1 VSAPTIN
8 SLQWYEAQW
17 LDAREEVRLERA
29 KTARLEGEIL
39 ALQHQL
45 KHERL
50 EAERVAQIPRLEL
63 ERDGLRA
70 ALDSLQT
77 RADELRQL
85 DAITEELHQT
95 RSKLERVQRL
105 PTRVGIWEGL
115 AREFAE
121 SLEDFAPIYGA
132 LERDTDDEVIL
143 TVMAWHEQIEQTVAH
158 GLTGNALTD
167 ETTHARRI
175 LIAQWVLLRW
185 LEVAEVTRDR

>member
-1 VSAPTIN
+1 MSAPTIN
-8 SLQWYEAQW
+8 GLQWYEVQW
-17 LDAREEVRLERA
+17 LEAREEARLERA

-39 ALQHQL
+39 ALHHQL

-50 EAERVAQIPRLEL
+50 EAERAAQIPRLEL

-70 ALDSLQT
+70 VLESLQS
-77 RADELRQL
+77 RADELSQL
-85 DAITEELHQT
+85 DAITEELNQT
-95 RSKLERVQRL
+95 RLKLERVQRL
-105 PTRVGIWEGL
+105 PTREGIWEGL

-132 LERDTDDEVIL
+132 LERDTDEDVIL
-143 TVMAWHEQIEQTVAH
+143 TMMAWHEQVEQIVAH
-158 GLTGNALTD
+158 GLVGSALTD
-167 ETTHARRI
+167 ETAYARRI